1 MTPMGTLLD
10 KAILAA
16 RELPAAEQDEIAMLV
31 LAIAGEDLPELILSD
46 EQVASL
52 EQSLSQADRGEFA
65 SEEDVAAVW
74 RKHGL

>member
-1 MTPMGTLLD
+1 MGTLLD